1 MNQHIIH
8 NLVWVPIFLIGLTAL
23 FFGLIWFWH
32 PEPWLIDQLPNEELL
47 QTTFEKLFSLKNNHY
62 LPSYLKIIYRFFGLW
77 LITVGLLI
85 LTFVKVTRLGTKQAR
100 IPIYSILLFTLVIL
114 YYLMFTYLKTSPLF
128 PVLYVFTF
136 LLGLSIYA
144 STLIREQ

>member
-1 MNQHIIH
+1 MNQRIIH
-8 NLVWVPIFLIGLTAL
+8 NLVWVPIFLVGLTAL
-23 FFGLIWFWH
+23 AFGLIWVSH

-47 QTTFEKLFSLKNNHY
+47 QTTFEDLFSLKNNIY
-62 LPSYLKIIYRFFGLW
+62 LPSYLKVIYTFFGLW

-85 LTFVKVTRLGTKQAR
+85 LIFVKITRLGTKQAR
-100 IPIYSILLFTLVIL
+100 ASIYVTLFFTLIIL

-136 LLGLSIYA
+136 LLGLSAYS
-144 STLIREQ
+144 STLIRDP

>member
-47 QTTFEKLFSLKNNHY
+47 QATFEKLFSLKNNHY
-62 LPSYLKIIYRFFGLW
+62 LPSYLKVIYRFFGLW

>member
-62 LPSYLKIIYRFFGLW
+62 LPSYLKVIYRFFGLW

-114 YYLMFTYLKTSPLF
+114 YYLMFTYLKASPLF

>member
-47 QTTFEKLFSLKNNHY
+47 RTTFEKLFSLKNNHY
-62 LPSYLKIIYRFFGLW
+62 LPSYLKVIYRFFGLW

>member
-8 NLVWVPIFLIGLTAL
+8 NLVWVPVFLIGLTAL
-23 FFGLIWFWH
+23 FFGIIWAWH

-47 QTTFEKLFSLKNNHY
+47 QTTFQNLFSLKSNNY
-62 LPSYLKIIYRFFGLW
+62 LPSYLKVIYRFFGLW

-85 LTFVKVTRLGTKQAR
+85 LIFVKVTRLGTRQAR
-100 IPIYSILLFTLVIL
+100 ILIYSTFFFTLVSL

>member
-8 NLVWVPIFLIGLTAL
+8 NLVWVPVFLIGLTAL
-23 FFGLIWFWH
+23 FFGIIWAWH

-47 QTTFEKLFSLKNNHY
+47 QTTFENLFSLKSNNY
-62 LPSYLKIIYRFFGLW
+62 LPSYLKVIYRFFGLW

-85 LTFVKVTRLGTKQAR
+85 LTFVKVTRLGTRQAR
-100 IPIYSILLFTLVIL
+100 IPIYSTLFFTLFSL

-136 LLGLSIYA
+136 LLGLSIHA

>member
-62 LPSYLKIIYRFFGLW
+62 LPSYLKVIYRFFGLW
-77 LITVGLLI
+77 LIAVGLLI

-128 PVLYVFTF
+128 PVLYIFTF

>member
-1 MNQHIIH
+1 MNQRIIH

-23 FFGLIWFWH
+23 FFGLIWAWH
-32 PEPWLIDQLPNEELL
+32 PEPWLIDQLPNEKLL
-47 QTTFEKLFSLKNNHY
+47 QTTFENLFSLKNNNY
-62 LPSYLKIIYRFFGLW
+62 LPSYLKVIYKFFGLW

-100 IPIYSILLFTLVIL
+100 IPIYSTLFFTLVTL
-114 YYLMFTYLKTSPLF
+114 YYLMFVYLETSTLS

-136 LLGLSIYA
+136 LLGLSTYA

>member
-62 LPSYLKIIYRFFGLW
+62 LPSYLKVIYRFFGLW
-77 LITVGLLI
+77 LIAVGLLI

>member
-47 QTTFEKLFSLKNNHY
+47 QATFEKLFSLKNNHY
-62 LPSYLKIIYRFFGLW
+62 LPSYLKVIYRFFGLW
-77 LITVGLLI
+77 LITIGLLI

-100 IPIYSILLFTLVIL
+100 IPIYSILLLTLVIL

>member
-8 NLVWVPIFLIGLTAL
+8 NLVWVPVFLIGLTAL
-23 FFGLIWFWH
+23 AFGLIWVWH

-47 QTTFEKLFSLKNNHY
+47 QTTFENLFSLKNNNY
-62 LPSYLKIIYRFFGLW
+62 LPSYLKVIYRFFGLW

-85 LTFVKVTRLGTKQAR
+85 LIFVKVTRLGTKQAR
-100 IPIYSILLFTLVIL
+100 TSIYVTLFFTLIIL
-114 YYLMFTYLKTSPLF
+114 YYLMFAYLKTSPLL

-136 LLGLSIYA
+136 FLGLSAYS
-144 STLIREQ
+144 STLIRDQ

>member
-23 FFGLIWFWH
+23 FFGLIWSWH

-62 LPSYLKIIYRFFGLW
+62 LPSYLKVIYRFFGLW
-77 LITVGLLI
+77 LIAVGLLI

>member
-8 NLVWVPIFLIGLTAL
+8 NLVWVPIFLIGLTAQ

-47 QTTFEKLFSLKNNHY
+47 QATFEKLFSLKNNHY
-62 LPSYLKIIYRFFGLW
+62 LPSYLKVIYRFFGLW
-77 LITVGLLI
+77 LIAVGLLI

-100 IPIYSILLFTLVIL
+100 IPIYSILLFTLAIL

>member
-8 NLVWVPIFLIGLTAL
+8 NLVWVPVFLIGLTAL
-23 FFGLIWFWH
+23 AFGLIWVWH

-47 QTTFEKLFSLKNNHY
+47 QTTFENLFSLKNNNY
-62 LPSYLKIIYRFFGLW
+62 LPSYLKVIYKFFGLW

-100 IPIYSILLFTLVIL
+100 TPIYLTLFFTLVIL

-136 LLGLSIYA
+136 LLGLSTYA
-144 STLIREQ
+144 STLIKEQ

>member
-62 LPSYLKIIYRFFGLW
+62 LPSYLKVIYRFFGLW